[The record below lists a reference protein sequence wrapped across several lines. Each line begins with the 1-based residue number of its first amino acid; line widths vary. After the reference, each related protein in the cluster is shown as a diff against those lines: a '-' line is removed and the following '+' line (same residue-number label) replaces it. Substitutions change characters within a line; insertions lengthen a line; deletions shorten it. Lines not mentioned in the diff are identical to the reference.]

1 MPLVYDERMHQKL
14 RDGGVDDLMAQHIA
28 NLFIRDPL
36 FLYKEYVHQI
46 DEDDTYHFD
55 CVHVVNWRSMRLKRP
70 STDPDC
76 GWRVEFRP
84 CEIQMTDFE
93 NAAIACFIALLTR
106 VIISYKLDFLVPI
119 SKLNENID
127 NAQKQNAC
135 HKGRFW
141 FRKNIFNKSA
151 MNGDN
156 GGDGGKDNAT
166 SNADEYELM
175 TLNEIFNGN
184 GSSFPGLIPLIDK
197 YMSTMDVDINTYH
210 KMQRYLQ
217 LIERR
222 ASGELM
228 TTASWIRQEI
238 VNHPEYK

>member
-1 MPLVYDERMHQKL
+1 MVYDERMLQKL
-14 RDGGVDDLMAQHIA
+14 LDGGVDDLMAQHIA

-36 FLYKEYVHQI
+36 FLYNEYVHEN

-70 STDPDC
+70 SQDPDC

-93 NAAIACFIALLTR
+93 NAAIACFMALLTR
-106 VIISYKLDFLVPI
+106 VIISYKLNFLIPI
-119 SKLNENID
+119 SKVNENID
-127 NAQKQNAC
+127 NAQKRNAC
-135 HKGRFW
+135 HEGRFW
-141 FRKNIFNKSA
+141 FRKNIFNKQ
-151 MNGDN
+151 MNGDV
-156 GGDGGKDNAT
+156 GGGTDSAKSMD
-166 SNADEYELM
+166 DEYELM
-175 TLNEIFNGN
+175 SMNEIFNGN

-197 YMSTMDVDINTYH
+197 YMSTMDVDINTYK

-217 LIERR
+217 LIEQR
-222 ASGELM
+222 ASGELL

-238 VNHPEYK
+238 VSHPEYK